1 MSKRE
6 TPMIL
11 AYWKRVGGTLIE
23 EFQMVR
29 GDPVCG
35 PRRADAVIVLGGK
48 RRRVP
53 RGERAT
59 MSIEGKDVIVVQAKR
74 GRLGMY
80 LMGQAVF
87 SAELIKRFKKPKSL
101 KSVILCEKD
110 DAVLRP
116 LLAPFANVEVV
127 PLPPP
132 HMGCGV
138 PHAHAD
144 IIHLTGRKKP

>member
-23 EFQMVR
+23 EFQMVKGEALR
-29 GDPVCG
+29 G
-35 PRRADAVIVLGGK
+35 PRRADAVIVLGGE

-53 RGERAT
+53 QRERAKID
-59 MSIEGKDVIVVQAKR
+59 IEGKDVIVVQAKR
-74 GRLGMY
+74 HRLGMY
-80 LMGQAVF
+80 LMGQGVF
-87 SAELIKRFKKPKSL
+87 SPELIKLFKKPKSV
-101 KSVILCEKD
+101 KSVMLCEKD